1 MVKKKIAII
10 TDSTCD
16 IPQALIEQYAI
27 HVVHHVIIWG
37 EEQYRDRVDM
47 MPDEFYRRL
56 RTDDRI
62 PTTSQATIAD
72 FAGAYQEVCEQGAES
87 IVVITVSEKLSGAIQ
102 SARQAAAQSPVPVHI
117 YDSRGAT
124 MGLGW
129 QVIAAARAR
138 EQGGSETDM
147 LAAAD
152 RVRKNVHLLI
162 SLDTLEYLGR
172 GGRIGNAR
180 RMLGSVL
187 HIKPL
192 IYVDHESGIVESGG
206 MAMTRN
212 KALDML
218 YKKFFERLD
227 TSRPMHIAVLHGD
240 AKDDAEALAARIREE
255 YNPAEQVMNITCPA
269 LGIHT
274 GPKALALCGY
284 SESE

>member
-1 MVKKKIAII
+1 MATKNIAII

-16 IPQALIEQYAI
+16 IPQALIEQYSI

-37 EEQYRDRVDM
+37 NEQYRDRVDM
-47 MPDEFYRRL
+47 MPDVFYRRL

-72 FAGAYQEVCEQGAES
+72 FAGAYQEVCRQGAES
-87 IVVITVSEKLSGAIQ
+87 IVVITVSNGLSGAIQ
-102 SARQAAAQSPVPVHI
+102 SARQAAGQSPVPVHI
-117 YDSRGAT
+117 HDSRGAT
-124 MGLGW
+124 MSLGW
-129 QVIAAARAR
+129 QVLAAARAR
-138 EQGGSETDM
+138 EKGGSETDM

-162 SLDTLEYLGR
+162 SLDTLEYVGR

-187 HIKPL
+187 HVKPL
-192 IYVDHESGIVESGG
+192 IYIDHESGIVEPGG

-212 KALDML
+212 KGLDML
-218 YKKFFERLD
+218 YKKFFEQLD
-227 TSRPMHIAVLHGD
+227 PLRPMHVAVLHGD
-240 AKDDAEALAARIREE
+240 AQTDADVMAAKIREE
-255 YNPAEQVMNITCPA
+255 YKPAELLTNITCPA

-274 GPKALALCGY
+274 GPKAMALCGY